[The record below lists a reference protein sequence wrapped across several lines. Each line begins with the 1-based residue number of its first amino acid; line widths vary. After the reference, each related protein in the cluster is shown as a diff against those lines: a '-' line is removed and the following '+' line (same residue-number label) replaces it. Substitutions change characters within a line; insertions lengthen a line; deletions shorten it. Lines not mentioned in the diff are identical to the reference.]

1 MKTDFEITTMRDSA
15 EQVVG
20 ILKSLANT
28 DRLLIL
34 CHLSQAEL
42 NVSQIE
48 DITDIKQP
56 TLSQQLMM
64 LRKSDVVNTRRDGKQ
79 IYYSIKDQNLI
90 VVLTTLYQLYC
101 ANQIKKFIFKHYLT
115 PKHTSL
121 PHWSGRNNDFVEN
134 RYSCFKKM
142 EARPSWFILKT

>member
-1 MKTDFEITTMRDSA
+1 MKTDFEITTMRNSA

-42 NVSQIE
+42 NVSEIE
-48 DITDIKQP
+48 QMTEIKQP

-64 LRKSDVVNTRRDGKQ
+64 LRKSDVVRTRRNGKQ

-90 VVLTTLYQLYC
+90 VVLNTLYQLYC
-101 ANQIKKFIFKHYLT
+101 SNKV
-115 PKHTSL
+115 
-121 PHWSGRNNDFVEN
+121 N
-134 RYSCFKKM
+134 
-142 EARPSWFILKT
+142 

>member
-1 MKTDFEITTMRDSA
+1 MNTGLEITSMRDSA
-15 EQVVG
+15 EVVVS

-34 CHLSQAEL
+34 CHLSQQEL

-48 DITDIKQP
+48 EITDIKQP

-79 IYYSIKDQNLI
+79 IYYSIKDE
-90 VVLTTLYQLYC
+90 T
-101 ANQIKKFIFKHYLT
+101 H
-115 PKHTSL
+115 
-121 PHWSGRNNDFVEN
+121 D
-134 RYSCFKKM
+134 
-142 EARPSWFILKT
+142 

>member
-1 MKTDFEITTMRDSA
+1 MKTDFEITTMRNSA

-42 NVSQIE
+42 NVSEIE
-48 DITDIKQP
+48 QMTEIKQP

-64 LRKSDVVNTRRDGKQ
+64 LRKSDVVHTRRNGKQ

-90 VVLTTLYQLYC
+90 VVLNTLYQLYC
-101 ANQIKKFIFKHYLT
+101 SNKV
-115 PKHTSL
+115 
-121 PHWSGRNNDFVEN
+121 N
-134 RYSCFKKM
+134 
-142 EARPSWFILKT
+142 

>member
-1 MKTDFEITTMRDSA
+1 MSDGLAIDVMRDSA
-15 EQVVG
+15 ETVVT

-34 CHLSQAEL
+34 CHLSQQEL

-48 DITDIKQP
+48 EITQIRQP

-79 IYYSIKDQNLI
+79 IYYTIKDPKL
-90 VVLTTLYQLYC
+90 VEVLSTLYRLYC
-101 ANQIKKFIFKHYLT
+101 PAT
-115 PKHTSL
+115 PL
-121 PHWSGRNNDFVEN
+121 
-134 RYSCFKKM
+134 
-142 EARPSWFILKT
+142 

>member
-1 MKTDFEITTMRDSA
+1 MNTGLEITSMRDSA
-15 EQVVG
+15 EVVVS

-34 CHLSQAEL
+34 CHLSQQEL

-48 DITDIKQP
+48 EITDIKQP

-79 IYYSIKDQNLI
+79 IFYSIKDEKL
-90 VVLTTLYQLYC
+90 VLVLNQLYDLYC
-101 ANQIKKFIFKHYLT
+101 
-115 PKHTSL
+115 PK
-121 PHWSGRNNDFVEN
+121 
-134 RYSCFKKM
+134 
-142 EARPSWFILKT
+142 

>member
-1 MKTDFEITTMRDSA
+1 MNTGLEITSMRDSA
-15 EQVVG
+15 EVVVS

-34 CHLSQAEL
+34 CHLSQQEL

-48 DITDIKQP
+48 EITDIKQP

-79 IYYSIKDQNLI
+79 IYYSIKDERMI
-90 VVLTTLYQLYC
+90 EVLNTLYSLYC
-101 ANQIKKFIFKHYLT
+101 PIPRL
-115 PKHTSL
+115 
-121 PHWSGRNNDFVEN
+121 
-134 RYSCFKKM
+134 
-142 EARPSWFILKT
+142 

>member
-1 MKTDFEITTMRDSA
+1 MSDGLEIDVMRDSA
-15 EQVVG
+15 ETVVT

-34 CHLSQAEL
+34 CHLSQQEL

-48 DITDIKQP
+48 EITQIRQP

-79 IYYSIKDQNLI
+79 IYYTIKDPKL
-90 VVLTTLYQLYC
+90 VEVLSTLYRLYC
-101 ANQIKKFIFKHYLT
+101 PATL
-115 PKHTSL
+115 L
-121 PHWSGRNNDFVEN
+121 
-134 RYSCFKKM
+134 
-142 EARPSWFILKT
+142 